1 MNLYPAIDLLGG
13 RCVRLSQGRFD
24 QVTVY
29 GEDPVAM
36 AASFQSSGAT
46 HLHVVDLDGSRDG
59 TASQAD
65 LVRQIVRSSKL
76 AVQVGGGIRSI
87 ETAAAYVE
95 AGVQRVVIG
104 SLAVRSPLIV
114 EDMVRTLGADRIT
127 LAIDVRRYLDDYVLA
142 VQGWTETVKVS
153 PWSLLERF
161 LSLGVQHVL
170 CTDISRDGELSGP
183 NLDLYR
189 ELMER
194 YAAVKLLASGGV
206 AGLSDLSALRSLGA
220 SGAIV
225 GKALYAGRFTLAEA
239 LECCANA

>member
-1 MNLYPAIDLLGG
+1 MNLYPAIDLLSG

-36 AASFQSSGAT
+36 AESFQSSGAT

-114 EDMVRTLGADRIT
+114 EDMVRALGADRIT
-127 LAIDVRRYLDDYVLA
+127 LAIDVRRHLDDYLLA
-142 VQGWTETVKVS
+142 VQGWTETAKVS

-161 LSLGVQHVL
+161 LNLGVQHVL

-183 NLDLYR
+183 NLDLYC
-189 ELMER
+189 EIMKR
-194 YAAVKLLASGGV
+194 YDSVKLLASGGV
-206 AGLSDLSALRSLGA
+206 AGLSDLSALQSMGA

-239 LECCANA
+239 LKCCANV

>member
-29 GEDPVAM
+29 GEDPLAV

-59 TASQAD
+59 NASQAS
-65 LVRQIVRSSKL
+65 LVRQIVQSSNL
-76 AVQVGGGIRSI
+76 SVQVGGGIRSI

-127 LAIDVRRYLDDYVLA
+127 LAIDVRRHLGDYVLA
-142 VQGWTETVKVS
+142 VQGWTESAEVG

-161 LSLGVQHVL
+161 LNLGVQHVL
-170 CTDISRDGELSGP
+170 CTDSSRDGELSGP
-183 NLDLYR
+183 NLELYR
-189 ELMER
+189 ELLQR
-194 YAAVKLLASGGV
+194 YAKVKLLASGGV
-206 AGLSDLSALRSLGA
+206 AGLSDLTALQSIGA
-220 SGAIV
+220 SGAVV
-225 GKALYAGRFTLAEA
+225 GKALYAGRFTLVEA
-239 LECCANA
+239 LKCCANA

>member
-1 MNLYPAIDLLGG
+1 MNLYPAIDLLSG

-36 AASFQSSGAT
+36 AESFQSFGAT

-76 AVQVGGGIRSI
+76 AVQVGGGIRNI

-95 AGVQRVVIG
+95 SGVQRVVIG
-104 SLAVRSPLIV
+104 SLAVRSPLVV
-114 EDMVRTLGADRIT
+114 EDMVRALGADRIT
-127 LAIDVRRYLDDYVLA
+127 LAIDVRRHLDDYVLA
-142 VQGWTETVKVS
+142 VQGWTETAKVS

-161 LSLGVQHVL
+161 LNLGVQHVL

-183 NLDLYR
+183 NLDLYC
-189 ELMER
+189 ELMKR
-194 YAAVKLLASGGV
+194 YDSVKLLASGGV
-206 AGLSDLSALRSLGA
+206 AGLSDLSALQSMGA

-239 LECCANA
+239 LKCCANA